1 MCSAIFLHCTVLTAY
16 ISSCGRYDWSWPGSF
31 LFSLTVATTVGYGNQ
46 TPATSQAKLFTIFYT
61 LFAVPVMFAWFGV
74 LGEVCLNILHRTL
87 KESMSSRKECDH
99 CQGTGMQPYPFED
112 YPCKH
117 CKGGMWD
124 TSPEVITKD
133 IQAQTR
139 RMLVARH
146 IPEEVVTGG
155 KPGEM
160 FYDGNLREEPADW
173 KVHAL
178 SICIIGLYSKPHT
191 MLPCAPCNVTTLFAL
206 ANAHSTCASLIPQFF
221 VSWHQSI
228 PSLQPTTQSAYFHTG
243 SGPTWSRS
251 ILQQSRTRV
260 LGESC
265 PSRAFLHCNAIRAV
279 SMPRDQRSPYAG
291 IVRLFVLSR
300 CADMRLRCSFGDYSW
315 LSFTGAGMYMVNITG
330 LLVGMTMY
338 AILVVNAQEKIES
351 IAHIHHAVI
360 NEADEEWHTGG
371 DEMKLMSLVSNDGMG
386 KMIDEKG
393 QIQISTV

>member
-1 MCSAIFLHCTVLTAY
+1 MVLTAY
-16 ISSCGRYDWSWPGSF
+16 VSSCGRYDWSWPGSF

-124 TSPEVITKD
+124 TSPEVVTKD

-191 MLPCAPCNVTTLFAL
+191 MLPCAPCSVTTLFAL
-206 ANAHSTCASLIPQFF
+206 ALSAHSGQCSLDVCLLDPAVFCVMAPIYTKLTADYPVGVFPHGEWTYLES
-221 VSWHQSI
+221 V
-228 PSLQPTTQSAYFHTG
+228 YFATI
-243 SGPTWSRS
+243 S
-251 ILQQSRTRV
+251 
-260 LGESC
+260 
-265 PSRAFLHCNAIRAV
+265 
-279 SMPRDQRSPYAG
+279 
-291 IVRLFVLSR
+291 
-300 CADMRLRCSFGDYSW
+300 YS
-315 LSFTGAGMYMVNITG
+315 S
-330 LLVGMTMY
+330 VG
-338 AILVVNAQEKIES
+338 
-351 IAHIHHAVI
+351 
-360 NEADEEWHTGG
+360 
-371 DEMKLMSLVSNDGMG
+371 
-386 KMIDEKG
+386 
-393 QIQISTV
+393 